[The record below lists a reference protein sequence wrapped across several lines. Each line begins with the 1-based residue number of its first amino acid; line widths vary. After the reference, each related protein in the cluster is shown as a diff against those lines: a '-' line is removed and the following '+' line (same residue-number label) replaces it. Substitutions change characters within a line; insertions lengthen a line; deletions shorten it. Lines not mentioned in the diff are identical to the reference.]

1 MSFEKVIA
9 AALMGNA
16 DDRQKGLDR
25 ISCHAVTAQKI
36 QCNCGEILDQET
48 ITVVESRKDGRT
60 VAAYCPSCWQR
71 GKGLWDIADYRIV
84 TWGK

>member
-1 MSFEKVIA
+1 MNIERIIA
-9 AALMGNA
+9 DALLGNK
-16 DDRQKGLDR
+16 DDRQTGLDR
-25 ISCHAVTAQKI
+25 IACHCVAVKRVR
-36 QCNCGEILDQET
+36 CSCGEILDQET